1 MGGVLMAAPVGLMLS
16 LPVAGWLIQAKGS
29 RQVAGFSAVTY
40 VSLLLLL
47 GLAPSTALLVSSLLL
62 FGFSGNLLN
71 ISMNTQAVEVE
82 ALYGRSIMASFH
94 GLWSVASFAGA
105 LVGTAMMAGTV
116 TPAAH
121 FVVIGAA
128 AVCLTALSYPR
139 LIQAPPAIEENVE
152 ETKKPFFVKPDR
164 SLVAL
169 GVVALLVMICEG
181 AMADWSGIYFKK
193 VVRVSPS
200 SVGLGYAA
208 FTCTMAFG
216 RFLADGLVT
225 RIGMKKVLQGSGL
238 LVALGLFLAVC
249 LPTLPMAVLGMLLVG
264 VGTSSVVPL
273 IMSTAGKSKVVSAG
287 IALASISTVSFMGLL
302 FGPPLIGFI
311 AGVTNLRVSFL
322 FLSLM
327 GILIAGMATRM
338 KS

>member
-1 MGGVLMAAPVGLMLS
+1 MGGVLMAAPVGLMVS

-40 VSLLLLL
+40 VSMLLLL

-94 GLWSVASFAGA
+94 GLWSVASFSGA
-105 LVGTAMMAGTV
+105 LVGTAMMAGPV
-116 TPAAH
+116 TPATH
-121 FVVIGAA
+121 FIVIGAA

-139 LIQAPPAIEENVE
+139 LIRTPPVVE
-152 ETKKPFFVKPDR
+152 ETEKPFFVKPDR

-169 GVVALLVMICEG
+169 GLVALLVMICEG

-216 RFLADGLVT
+216 RFLADGLVM

-238 LVALGLFLAVC
+238 LVALGLFLAVS
-249 LPTLPMAVLGMLLVG
+249 LPTLPFAVLGMLLVG
-264 VGTSSVVPL
+264 LGTSSVVPL
-273 IMSTAGKSKVVSAG
+273 ILSTAGKSKVVSAG

-311 AGVTNLRVSFL
+311 AGATNLRVSFL

-327 GILIAGMATRM
+327 GILIAGMARRM